1 MNIIGFIYDNHI
13 IMWYMM
19 HGNYYES
26 DPGLPLTNTMPL
38 KFVIYT
44 LPIGAILKGSPV
56 SDS

>member
-26 DPGLPLTNTMPL
+26 DPGLPLKL
-38 KFVIYT
+38 R
-44 LPIGAILKGSPV
+44 GAIKI
-56 SDS
+56 DIWI